1 MEASRAALSL
11 ETKGR
16 AAACSDSRDPHSGQ
30 GQGGQRGAHRAQ
42 KGFTSPCPRPT
53 PSKPCRAGQKD
64 SGNRVPGP
72 ASRPPGASCLWPGSL
87 SQTLSEGAA
96 QGPQGSP
103 SMLAGGRGGTHLWA
117 RAPSSREVRSLRG
130 DLVWGLAWTSLGSP
144 PSRCEGRR
152 GAMQA
157 WGTCSSG
164 RPSSS
169 SRLPRGGP
177 GSAVHVEA
185 LGAMMGLCPV
195 PDLEEEVVR

>member
-96 QGPQGSP
+96 QGPPLPEPGEGVGRRVCRASQPQQRQQPAPGGKGETRCPNVRASSRKAWTITVGPWATAVTTWVVKCGHFQRGLLSAGVQSFLQGPGEPPCHSGCA
-103 SMLAGGRGGTHLWA
+103 LHGGTT
-117 RAPSSREVRSLRG
+117 PK
-130 DLVWGLAWTSLGSP
+130 
-144 PSRCEGRR
+144 
-152 GAMQA
+152 
-157 WGTCSSG
+157 
-164 RPSSS
+164 
-169 SRLPRGGP
+169 
-177 GSAVHVEA
+177 
-185 LGAMMGLCPV
+185 
-195 PDLEEEVVR
+195 